1 MSADL
6 HATTIATRDPYLG
19 LALDGIHAIEA
30 SAGTGKTFTLATL
43 VVRLVV
49 ERGLRVGQVLAVTFT
64 EAATQELRSRIRAR
78 LLLACEL
85 VGASPAADAA
95 PDAVLT
101 HAVLEA
107 HLAQGGETA
116 DALRRRLHA
125 AANDIDLAAIFT
137 IHGFCARVLRE
148 HALEAGQA
156 FDAPEL
162 LTSDAPLFE
171 AIAADLWRAHGRD
184 PESADDLLALWPGG
198 PPALA
203 CDLPLLVRE
212 RTLRPALGELPED
225 PAPRLHASGEALA
238 DAFRVHGDEFR
249 ASLVSAV
256 ENKVLHGGS
265 YKLDWIAAL
274 FDGLKQWCDAGER
287 STPFQHPK
295 LPQLTRETLQLRT
308 SKAGAG
314 KTPDSPVCDAVP
326 AYLDALAAMADWQD
340 ARRVELLHRLRDDA
354 RQRVARAKR
363 QQRVQTYDDLID
375 RVADAIDGPH
385 AADLVQRLRAQ
396 YAVALV
402 DEFQDTDARQ
412 WRIFDHVFGAAGA
425 TLHGQAPALFVI
437 GDPKQAIY
445 GFRGGDVETYLAAR
459 ETAREAPPLSSNF
472 RSRPSVLRAV
482 SALYAQAQ
490 IASEEEPGVP
500 PPFIDPRIGFREVQ
514 PGGLRRDDDFLRD
527 GTPAP
532 ALTIWR
538 APPPEEV
545 DSKGK
550 PRPHKAGRSR
560 ELATSACVAAIHRVL
575 CDARAGRASIEG
587 RPVQPGDIAVL
598 VRSHNE
604 ATRIRHA
611 LAMAGIPAVAAGRQS
626 LFATPEARDLH
637 ALLLALL
644 HGADDGRL
652 RMALSTVLVGLDA
665 AAIAALDTDGEA
677 LRQWQLQALE
687 WREQVERRRV
697 FALVNALCAQHAD
710 RLLGLLDG
718 ERRLTNY
725 LQLAELLQDAQAR
738 TLGLHGLVDWLAT
751 AIAEANAADESQLLR
766 LESDA
771 HRVQVVTLHKSK
783 GLEYP
788 LVFLP
793 FAAIGAHA
801 RSPGQRA
808 VVNGD
813 DGRVLHWKLL
823 ASRSGWDAARD
834 AWTLAQR
841 AEDARLLYVGL
852 TRARHALWLA
862 IGVFC
867 NFDRSPL
874 QHMVARPDA
883 LQLALGE
890 AVAIDEALPPD
901 ALPWLPP
908 AAAEPVPPARTAE
921 RPLASDWWVYSFTQL
936 ANADGQ
942 DDTAA
947 SATQPVEGGQDEP
960 VDEADVRM
968 GLVAAID
975 EGGRT
980 ATEFGP
986 VAGAGFRGALE
997 PAPGASAGR
1006 DTGADAA
1013 TADLHGDGDP
1023 ASRGDA
1029 SDGDGFETGP
1039 AAGAGRSSTPHEAHA
1054 GTTADA
1060 FDPRFAGTRF
1070 GVVLHDVLERA
1081 DFAGWSAWT
1090 PGAPAP
1096 TREDAELIAERLRA
1110 GGYSAED
1117 IDDGVA
1123 TLTPLIGH
1131 TLTVAL
1137 PEGVRLAD
1145 LPAQQRRP
1153 EIEFQF
1159 ALAPTRVDAL
1169 LDLLHRHGL
1178 LTARQGFGTRRRLEG
1193 LMTGL
1198 IDLTYLH
1205 DGRWYVLDYK
1215 SNRLPGYGPAHL
1227 MEAMAHSEYDLQA
1240 LLYTLALH
1248 RWLRFRLGADY
1259 DYDRDFGGVRYVF
1272 CRGLDATRNDAQGV
1286 QPGQGAHAIGTTQ
1299 TQGGTQT
1306 DKAVHGVQAWR
1317 FAPELV
1323 DALDALFAGK
1333 PQPDAARASAPSPAG
1348 GGGPGWGQA
1357 EPRQDRTP
1365 T

>member
-1 MSADL
+1 MSA
-6 HATTIATRDPYLG
+6 ARDPYLD
-19 LALDGIHAIEA
+19 LALDGVHAIEA

-78 LLLACEL
+78 LLLAEQL
-85 VGASPAADAA
+85 VGATLAADASPEA
-95 PDAVLT
+95 KLT

-107 HLAQGGETA
+107 HLAHGSESA

-137 IHGFCARVLRE
+137 IHGFCARVLRD
-148 HALEAGQA
+148 HALEVGQA

-162 LTSDAPLFE
+162 LTSDTALYE
-171 AIAADLWRAHGRD
+171 AIAADLWRSHGSAAD
-184 PESADDLLALWPGG
+184 AADDLLALWPGG
-198 PPALA
+198 PQALA
-203 CDLPLLVRE
+203 ADLAPLVRE
-212 RTLRPALGELPED
+212 PVLRPALAELPDD

-238 DAFRVHGDEFR
+238 TAFRAHGDDFR
-249 ASLVSAV
+249 ASLVDAV
-256 ENKVLHGGS
+256 EGKILHGGS
-265 YKLDWIAAL
+265 YKTAWIAEL
-274 FDGLKQWCDAGER
+274 FDALQQWCSADQRGTAFEH
-287 STPFQHPK
+287 SK
-295 LPQLTRETLQLRT
+295 LPQLTRDTLLLRT

-314 KTPDSPVCDAVP
+314 RTPDSPICDAVP
-326 AYLDALAAMADWQD
+326 DYLEALTAMAEWKD

-354 RQRVARAKR
+354 RQRVARAKQ

-375 RVADAIDGPH
+375 RVADAIDGPQ
-385 AADLVQRLRAQ
+385 AAELVERLRAQ

-412 WRIFDHVFGAAGA
+412 WRIFDRVFGAASA
-425 TLHGQAPALFVI
+425 ALHGQAPALYVI

-459 ETAREAPPLSSNF
+459 ATAEDAPPLSQNF

-490 IASEEEPGVP
+490 AAADGDTQTDQAKRIP
-500 PPFIDPRIGFREVQ
+500 PPFIDSRIGFREVA
-514 PGGLRRDDDFLRD
+514 PGGVRSDDDFLRH
-527 GTPAP
+527 GAPAP
-532 ALTIWR
+532 ALTVWQ
-538 APPPEEV
+538 APLPQDT

-550 PRPHKAGRSR
+550 LKPFNAGPSR
-560 ELATSACVAAIHRVL
+560 ELATRACVAAIHRVL
-575 CDARAGRASIEG
+575 TDAREGHASIEG

-611 LAMAGIPAVAAGRQS
+611 LAMAGIPAVAAGKQS

-665 AAIAALDTDGEA
+665 TAIAALDEDGEA
-677 LRQWQLQALE
+677 LRTWQLTALA
-687 WREQVERRRV
+687 WRDRLQRGGPL
-697 FALVNALCAQHAD
+697 ALINELCAEHAG

-738 TLGLHGLVDWLAT
+738 ALGLHGLVDWLAN
-751 AIAEANAADESQLLR
+751 AIADANANDESQLLR

-771 HRVQVVTLHKSK
+771 RRVQVVTLHKSK

-788 LVFLP
+788 LVFMP
-793 FAAIGAHA
+793 FAAIGSPT

-808 VVNGD
+808 VVNGEG
-813 DGRVLHWKLL
+813 GRALHWKLL
-823 ASRSGWDAARD
+823 PSRSGWETAKD

-862 IGVFC
+862 SGLFS
-867 NFDRSPL
+867 NHDKSPL
-874 QHMVARPDA
+874 LHMVAKPDA
-883 LQLALGE
+883 LAAALGT
-890 AVAIDEALPPD
+890 AVAIDDSTPP
-901 ALPWLPP
+901 ATLPWLAPQSTD
-908 AAAEPVPPARTAE
+908 AVPPARIAS
-921 RPLASDWWVYSFTQL
+921 RALASDWWVYSFTQL
-936 ANADGQ
+936 ANAEGQ
-942 DDTAA
+942 GDASA
-947 SATQPVEGGQDEP
+947 SATQPAPGGQDEP
-960 VDEADVRM
+960 AADADAE
-968 GLVAAID
+968 L
-975 EGGRT
+975 
-980 ATEFGP
+980 
-986 VAGAGFRGALE
+986 
-997 PAPGASAGR
+997 AS
-1006 DTGADAA
+1006 GAD
-1013 TADLHGDGDP
+1013 
-1023 ASRGDA
+1023 
-1029 SDGDGFETGP
+1029 P
-1039 AAGAGRSSTPHEAHA
+1039 AADS
-1054 GTTADA
+1054 DV

-1070 GVVLHDVLERA
+1070 GVVLHDVLEHT
-1081 DFAGWSAWT
+1081 DFARWSAWT

-1096 TREDAELIAERLRA
+1096 GSDDAKLIADRLRA
-1110 GGYSAED
+1110 GGYPAED
-1117 IDDGVA
+1117 LDDGIGV
-1123 TLTPLIGH
+1123 LTPLIGH

-1145 LPAQQRRP
+1145 VPADRRRP

-1169 LDLLHRHGL
+1169 LALLHRHGL
-1178 LTARQGFGTRRRLEG
+1178 LAARQGFGARRRLEG

-1198 IDLTYLH
+1198 IDLTYVH

-1215 SNRLPGYGPAHL
+1215 SNRLPGYGPAQL
-1227 MEAMAHSEYDLQA
+1227 IDAMAHSEYDLQA
-1240 LLYTLALH
+1240 LIYTLALH
-1248 RWLRFRLGADY
+1248 RWLRFRLGDKY
-1259 DYDRDFGGVRYVF
+1259 DYARDFGGVRYVF
-1272 CRGLDATRNDAQGV
+1272 CRGLDASRTDAQ
-1286 QPGQGAHAIGTTQ
+1286 
-1299 TQGGTQT
+1299 
-1306 DKAVHGVQAWR
+1306 GVQAWR
-1317 FAPELV
+1317 FTPELV
-1323 DALDALFAGK
+1323 DELDALFAG
-1333 PQPDAARASAPSPAG
+1333 QATEAAA
-1348 GGGPGWGQA
+1348 
-1357 EPRQDRTP
+1357 
-1365 T
+1365 

>member
-1 MSADL
+1 MSATPGPAT
-6 HATTIATRDPYLG
+6 HATLHGDVTSPLPLRDPYLA
-19 LALDGIHAIEA
+19 LALDGVHAIEA
-30 SAGTGKTFTLATL
+30 SAGTGKTYTLATL

-78 LLLACEL
+78 LLLACGL
-85 VGASPAADAA
+85 VGTAPAADDTPEAA
-95 PDAVLT
+95 LTRAVLD
-101 HAVLEA
+101 A
-107 HLAQGGETA
+107 HLAQGAETA

-162 LTSDAPLFE
+162 LTSDVQLYQTL
-171 AIAADLWRAHGRD
+171 AADLWRAHGRNAD
-184 PESADDLLALWPGG
+184 DADDLLALWPQG
-198 PPALA
+198 PEALA
-203 CDLPLLVRE
+203 ADLPPLVRE
-212 RTLRPALGELPED
+212 PALRPALHELPDD

-238 DAFRVHGDEFR
+238 DSFR
-249 ASLVSAV
+249 AHGEDFRAAMVSAV
-256 ENKVLHGGS
+256 EGKVLHGGS
-265 YKLDWIAAL
+265 YKLAWIHEL
-274 FDGLKQWCDAGER
+274 FDALHQWCSASER
-287 STPFQHPK
+287 NTPFEHPK

-314 KTPDSPVCDAVP
+314 QTPDSPICDTIP
-326 AYLDALAAMADWQD
+326 AYLDALAAMAEWQD
-340 ARRVELLHRLRDDA
+340 ARRVELLHRLREDA

-412 WRIFDHVFGAAGA
+412 WRIFDHVFGAASA
-425 TLHGQAPALFVI
+425 ARHGQPPALFVI

-459 ETAREAPPLSSNF
+459 GTAEEAPPLSQNF

-482 SALYAQAQ
+482 SALYAQAR
-490 IASEEEPGVP
+490 IASDADDKVP
-500 PPFIDPRIGFREVQ
+500 PPFIDPRIGFHDVQ
-514 PGGLRRDDDFLRD
+514 PGGTRRDDDFLRD
-527 GTPAP
+527 SASAP
-532 ALTIWR
+532 ALTLWR
-538 APPPEEV
+538 APPPDEV

-550 PRPHKAGRSR
+550 LKPWKANRSR
-560 ELATSACVAAIHRVL
+560 ELATRACVAAIHRVL
-575 CDARAGRASIEG
+575 GDARDGHATIEG
-587 RPVQPGDIAVL
+587 RPVQAGDIAVL
-598 VRSHNE
+598 VRSHAE

-665 AAIAALDTDGEA
+665 SAIAALDDDGEA
-677 LRQWQLQALE
+677 LRHWQLEALA
-687 WREQVERRRV
+687 WRERLQRGGPL
-697 FALVNALCAQHAD
+697 ALVAALCAQHAG

-738 TLGLHGLVDWLAT
+738 ALGLHGLVDWLAN
-751 AIAEANAADESQLLR
+751 AIADANANDESQLLR

-771 HRVQVVTLHKSK
+771 RRVQVVTLHKSK

-793 FAAIGAHA
+793 FAAIGPHA
-801 RSPGQRA
+801 RNPGQRA
-808 VVNGD
+808 VVNAEGH
-813 DGRVLHWKLL
+813 RVLHWKLL
-823 ASRSGWDAARD
+823 PSASGWEAAKD

-862 IGVFC
+862 TGLFC
-867 NFDRSPL
+867 NFARSPL
-874 QHMVARPDA
+874 QHMVSNPDA
-883 LQLALGE
+883 LRAALGD
-890 AVAIDEALPPD
+890 AVALDDSTPPEQ
-901 ALPWLPP
+901 LPWLPP
-908 AAAEPVPPARTAE
+908 ASTEAVPPARTAQ
-921 RPLASDWWVYSFTQL
+921 RALASDWWVYSFTQL
-936 ANADGQ
+936 ASADGQ
-942 DDTAA
+942 EDTAA
-947 SATQPVEGGQDEP
+947 SATQP
-960 VDEADVRM
+960 A
-968 GLVAAID
+968 
-975 EGGRT
+975 EGGRDEPAGDT
-980 ATEFGP
+980 GIGMDVALPAFVEADGRASVGVDPATG
-986 VAGAGFRGALE
+986 VALDSAPGIGAGEG
-997 PAPGASAGR
+997 SDAGM
-1006 DTGADAA
+1006 DAA
-1013 TADLHGDGDP
+1013 GDAGPREIPDP
-1023 ASRGDA
+1023 AH
-1029 SDGDGFETGP
+1029 
-1039 AAGAGRSSTPHEAHA
+1039 AAA
-1054 GTTADA
+1054 A

-1070 GVVLHDVLERA
+1070 GVVLHDVLERT
-1081 DFAGWSAWT
+1081 DFARWSAWT

-1096 TREDAELIAERLRA
+1096 GDEDAALIAERLRA
-1110 GGYSAED
+1110 GGYARED
-1117 IDDGVA
+1117 IDDGIA

-1131 TLTVAL
+1131 TLTVPL

-1145 LPAQQRRP
+1145 VPAHQRRA

-1169 LDLLHRHGL
+1169 LALLHRHGL
-1178 LTARQGFGTRRRLEG
+1178 LAARQGFGMRRRLEG

-1198 IDLTYLH
+1198 IDLTYVV

-1227 MEAMAHSEYDLQA
+1227 AEAMAHSEYDLQA

-1248 RWLRFRLGADY
+1248 RWLRFRLGDAY
-1259 DYDRDFGGVRYVF
+1259 DYGRDFGGARYVF
-1272 CRGLDATRNDAQGV
+1272 CRGVDAARGDGQGV
-1286 QPGQGAHAIGTTQ
+1286 H
-1299 TQGGTQT
+1299 
-1306 DKAVHGVQAWR
+1306 AWR

-1323 DALDALFAGK
+1323 NALDALFAGQA
-1333 PQPDAARASAPSPAG
+1333 PQPG
-1348 GGGPGWGQA
+1348 GATA
-1357 EPRQDRTP
+1357 EPLSHWERGRGEGPAEPHRQGSP

>member
-1 MSADL
+1 MNADTSVL
-6 HATTIATRDPYLG
+6 QTHARDPYLD
-19 LALDGIHAIEA
+19 LALDGVHAIEA
-30 SAGTGKTFTLATL
+30 SAGTGKTYTLATL

-78 LLLACEL
+78 LLLAGEL
-85 VGASPAADAA
+85 VGTPLTADATPEA
-95 PDAVLT
+95 ALTRAVLD
-101 HAVLEA
+101 A
-107 HLAQGGETA
+107 HLAQGTETA
-116 DALRRRLHA
+116 EALRRRLHA

-162 LTSDAPLFE
+162 LTSDVQLHQD
-171 AIAADLWRAHGRD
+171 IAADLWRTHGRSN
-184 PESADDLLALWPGG
+184 ESADDLLALWPGG

-203 CDLPLLVRE
+203 GDLPLLVRE
-212 RTLRPALGELPED
+212 RRLRPALNELPDD

-238 DAFRVHGDEFR
+238 EAFRPHGGDFR
-249 ASLVSAV
+249 AALVSAV

-265 YKLDWIAAL
+265 YRLDWIAAL
-274 FDGLKQWCDAGER
+274 FDSLQQWCDAAER
-287 STPFQHPK
+287 NAPFEHPK
-295 LPQLTRETLQLRT
+295 LANLQRETLVGKT
-308 SKAGAG
+308 NKAKKGVVWQ
-314 KTPDSPVCDAVP
+314 TPDSPICDAIP
-326 AYLDALAAMADWQD
+326 AYLDALTAMAEWQD

-412 WRIFDHVFGAAGA
+412 WRIFDHVFGAASA
-425 TLHGQAPALFVI
+425 ARHGQAPALFVI

-459 ETAREAPPLSSNF
+459 DTAEEAPPLSSNF

-490 IASEEEPGVP
+490 IVADADDRVP

-514 PGGLRRDDDFLRD
+514 PGGVRRDDDFLRH
-527 GTPAP
+527 GMPAP
-532 ALTIWR
+532 ALTVWR
-538 APPPEEV
+538 APLPDEV

-550 PRPHKAGRSR
+550 PKPYKAGRSR
-560 ELATSACVAAIHRVL
+560 ELATQACVAAIHRVL
-575 CDARAGRASIEG
+575 CDARDGNASIEG

-611 LAMAGIPAVAAGRQS
+611 LAMAGIPAVAAGKQS

-665 AAIAALDTDGEA
+665 TAIAALDEDGEA
-677 LRQWQLQALE
+677 LRHWQLEALA
-687 WREQVERRRV
+687 WRERLQRGGVL
-697 FALVNALCAQHAD
+697 ALVNALCAQHAG

-718 ERRLTNY
+718 ERRLTNT

-738 TLGLHGLVDWLAT
+738 ALGLHGLVDWLAN
-751 AIAEANAADESQLLR
+751 AIADANANDESQLLR

-771 HRVQVVTLHKSK
+771 RRVQVVTLHKSK

-793 FAAIGAHA
+793 FAAIGAHT

-808 VVNGD
+808 VVNAE

-823 ASRSGWDAARD
+823 ASQSGWEAAKD
-834 AWTLAQR
+834 AWSLAQR

-862 IGVFC
+862 SGLLC
-867 NFDRSPL
+867 NHDRSPL
-874 QHMVARPDA
+874 QHMVATPDA
-883 LQLALGE
+883 LRAALGD
-890 AVAIDEALPPD
+890 AVAIDDNTPPD
-901 ALPWLPP
+901 KLPWLPP
-908 AAAEPVPPARTAE
+908 AATDAVPPARAAE
-921 RPLASDWWVYSFTQL
+921 RALASDWWVYSFTQL
-936 ANADGQ
+936 ANAEGQ
-942 DDTAA
+942 GDAAA
-947 SATQPVEGGQDEP
+947 SATQPAPGGEDEP
-960 VDEADVRM
+960 GDDRDIVPAPDDGAGIRAEAAVGEDA
-968 GLVAAID
+968 VAA
-975 EGGRT
+975 
-980 ATEFGP
+980 
-986 VAGAGFRGALE
+986 V
-997 PAPGASAGR
+997 
-1006 DTGADAA
+1006 
-1013 TADLHGDGDP
+1013 
-1023 ASRGDA
+1023 
-1029 SDGDGFETGP
+1029 
-1039 AAGAGRSSTPHEAHA
+1039 
-1054 GTTADA
+1054 A

-1070 GVVLHDVLERA
+1070 GVVLHDVLERT
-1081 DFAGWSAWT
+1081 DFARWIEWT
-1090 PGAPAP
+1090 PGASAP
-1096 TREDAELIAERLRA
+1096 TADEADLIAERLRA
-1110 GGYSAED
+1110 GGYPAGD
-1117 IDDGVA
+1117 IDDGVEV
-1123 TLTPLIGH
+1123 LVPLIGH

-1145 LPAQQRRP
+1145 VPAHQRRP

-1169 LDLLHRHGL
+1169 LALLHRHGL

-1198 IDLTYLH
+1198 IDLTYVH

-1215 SNRLPGYGPAHL
+1215 SNRLPGYGPAQL
-1227 MEAMAHSEYDLQA
+1227 AEAMAHSEYDLQA
-1240 LLYTLALH
+1240 LIYTLALH
-1248 RWLRFRLGADY
+1248 RWLRFRAGDAY
-1259 DYDRDFGGVRYVF
+1259 DYARDFGGVRYVF
-1272 CRGLDATRNDAQGV
+1272 CRGLDASRDDAQ
-1286 QPGQGAHAIGTTQ
+1286 
-1299 TQGGTQT
+1299 
-1306 DKAVHGVQAWR
+1306 GVQAWR
-1317 FAPELV
+1317 FDPQLV
-1323 DALDALFAGK
+1323 EALDTLFAGGTH
-1333 PQPDAARASAPSPAG
+1333 PDAAHASAPSPARG
-1348 GGGPGWGQA
+1348 GGQGGGQP
-1357 EPRQDRTP
+1357 EPRQEQAP